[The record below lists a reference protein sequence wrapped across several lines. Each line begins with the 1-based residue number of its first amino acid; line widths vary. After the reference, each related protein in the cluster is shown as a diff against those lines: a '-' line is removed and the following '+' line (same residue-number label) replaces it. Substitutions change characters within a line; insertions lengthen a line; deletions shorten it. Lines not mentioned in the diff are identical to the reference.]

1 MNGSEKRA
9 WMYGIAWLGGGVACG
24 AAVAWLI
31 WVFAHKAW
39 PAGTEAQRLSELGN
53 IAVGLLVLMG
63 LVMLGLT
70 MRNAI
75 RNLKGSAGLVNWEAQ
90 GKEERND

>member
-1 MNGSEKRA
+1 MKPENRA
-9 WMYGIAWLGGGVACG
+9 TLYGLAWLGSGVACG

-31 WVFAHKAW
+31 WVFAHKEW
-39 PAGTEAQRLSELGN
+39 PAGTEAQRLGELGN
-53 IAVGLLVLMG
+53 IAAGLLVLVG

-90 GKEERND
+90 GKEEHND